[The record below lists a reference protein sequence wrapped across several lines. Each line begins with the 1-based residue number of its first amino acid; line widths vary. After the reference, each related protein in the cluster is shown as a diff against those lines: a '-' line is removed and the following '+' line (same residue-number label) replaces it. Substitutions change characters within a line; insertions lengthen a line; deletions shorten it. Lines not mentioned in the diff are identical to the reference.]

1 MNKKIL
7 LYFSVGIL
15 SLTSLTGCQG
25 LFDLDS
31 EQVLFVEDN
40 KLDAPTDTVYSVIG
54 VLNKLQRIADRTVL
68 LGEIRGDLVSLTP
81 DASMQ
86 LQALANFTAGTDNA
100 YNKPEDYYAV
110 INNCNYFIA
119 NVDTSLKKRN
129 SPVFMKEYA
138 AIKSF
143 RAWTYLQLAQVY
155 GTVPFITE
163 PILTEKQAAINY
175 PLKDVKAIAEYFI
188 EDLKPYINTPFP
200 SYGSIGGTSS
210 QNFFIPVRLLL
221 GDLCLWS
228 GKYVEA
234 ATYYHAY
241 LTNINRPMPIQNNRS
256 QWTNATNTFEGGPIN
271 SYSSI
276 FGTSGSEVL
285 SYIPMETTKFNGLM
299 SDLPNVFNSTTPN
312 KYFYQATFSTSLRE
326 LSQKQ
331 SNCKVYENVLTS
343 TRDTLFAPSE
353 NTING
358 LYVGDLR
365 LAAVVRHSTVGNNA
379 FNTYSTSFQTI
390 SKFSEARG
398 QVCTYRRAVV
408 YLRYAE
414 AMNRAGFPK
423 AAFAVLKYG
432 LTAGNIGKYVDS
444 TEIKSAGNLLSWD
457 KNVFTT
463 TNTIGI
469 HARGC
474 GETQADKHYAFLPQ
488 ATKADSIDFV
498 EDLICDEMALES
510 AFEGNRFFDLIRLT
524 MHKSDY
530 SNKNKNAYL
539 ANKIAGRKGSA
550 NFNQALYD
558 KLLDQANWYL
568 PLR

>member
-1 MNKKIL
+1 MNKRIL

-54 VLNKLQRIADRTVL
+54 ILNKLQRIADRTVL

-81 DASMQ
+81 DASLQ
-86 LQALANFTAGTDNA
+86 LQALADFSAGTDNA
-100 YNKPEDYYAV
+100 YNAPEDYYAV

-155 GTVPFITE
+155 GSVPFITE
-163 PILTEKQAAINY
+163 PILTEKQAAFNY
-175 PLKDVKAIAEYFI
+175 PLKDVKAIADYFI
-188 EDLKPYINTPFP
+188 DDLKPYINTPFP
-200 SYGSIGGTSS
+200 SYGSIGGSSS

-228 GKYVEA
+228 GRYLEA

-241 LTNINRPMPIQNNRS
+241 LTNINRPMPIQTNRS
-256 QWTNATNTFEGGPIN
+256 QWTNFTNTFEGYPQN
-271 SYSSI
+271 SFSSI
-276 FGTSGSEVL
+276 FGASGSEVL

-299 SDLPNVFNSTTPN
+299 SDLVNVFNSTTLN
-312 KYFYQATFSTSLRE
+312 KYFYQATFSTALRE
-326 LSQKQ
+326 LSKKQ
-331 SNCKVYENVLTS
+331 SNCKVYENALTS

-353 NTING
+353 NTINP

-365 LAAVVRHSTVGNNA
+365 LAAVVNHSTVGNNA
-379 FNTYSTSFQTI
+379 FNNYSTSYQTI

-398 QVCTYRRAVV
+398 QVCTYRRAVI

-414 AMNRAGFPK
+414 AMNRAGFPQS
-423 AAFAVLKYG
+423 AFAVLKYG

-444 TEIKSAGNLLSWD
+444 TEIKAAGNLLSWD

-474 GETQADKHYAFLPQ
+474 GEAQANKNYVLQ
-488 ATKADSIDFV
+488 ARPTKADSIEFV
-498 EDLICDEMALES
+498 EDLICDEMAMET
-510 AFEGNRFFDLIRLT
+510 AFEGYRFFDLIRLT
-524 MHKSDY
+524 MHRNDFY
-530 SNKNKNAYL
+530 STNNNDYL
-539 ANKIAGRKGSA
+539 AKKIAGRKGSA
-550 NFNQALYD
+550 HFNQELYD
-558 KLLDQANWYL
+558 ALKEPSSWYL

>member
-54 VLNKLQRIADRTVL
+54 ILNKMQRIADRTVL
-68 LGEIRGDLVSLTP
+68 LGEVRGDLVSLTP
-81 DASMQ
+81 DASLE

-100 YNKPEDYYAV
+100 YNKPEDYYAI

-138 AIKSF
+138 AIKTF

-155 GTVPFITE
+155 GSVPFITE
-163 PILTEKQAAINY
+163 PILTEKQASINY
-175 PLKDVKAIAEYFI
+175 PMKDVKAIANYFI

-200 SYGSIGGTSS
+200 SYGSIGGSSS
-210 QNFFIPVRLLL
+210 QYFFIPVRLLL

-228 GKYVEA
+228 GRYLEA
-234 ATYYHAY
+234 ATYYHDY
-241 LTNINRPMPIQNNRS
+241 LTNINRPMPIQTNRS
-256 QWTNATNTFEGGPIN
+256 QWGNYTNTFEGSPSN
-271 SYSSI
+271 SFSSI
-276 FGTSGSEVL
+276 FAASGSEVL

-299 SDLPNVFNSTTPN
+299 SDLVNVFNSTTLN
-312 KYFYQATFSTSLRE
+312 KYFYQATFSTALRE

-331 SNCKVYENVLTS
+331 SNCKVYENALTS
-343 TRDTLFAPSE
+343 TRDTLFAPAE
-353 NTING
+353 NNLNS

-365 LAAVVRHSTVGNNA
+365 LAAVVSHRTVGNNA
-379 FNTYSTSFQTI
+379 FNTYSTSYQTI
-390 SKFSEARG
+390 AKFSESRG
-398 QVCTYRRAVV
+398 QVCTYRRAVI

-444 TEIKSAGNLLSWD
+444 TEIKAAGNLLAWD

-488 ATKADSIDFV
+488 ATKADSINFV
-498 EDLICDEMALES
+498 ENLICDEMALES
-510 AFEGNRFFDLIRLT
+510 AFEGYRFFDLIRLT
-524 MHKSDY
+524 MHRNDFY
-530 SNKNKNAYL
+530 STTDNDYL
-539 ANKIAGRKGSA
+539 ASRVAGRKGSA
-550 NFNQALYD
+550 NFNQDLYNSM
-558 KLLDQANWYL
+558 KTPANWYL
-568 PLR
+568 PLK